1 MLIFPAVD
9 LMNGQAVRLTRG
21 EYTDKTVYRADPL
34 DALKEFASMG
44 AKQVHLV
51 DLDGARDG
59 GTPHFETVC
68 RLKRETDLFC
78 EIGGGIRDMRTVTR
92 YLNAGLDRVILGTAA
107 LTDPVFLKK
116 AVDVYGEKIA
126 VGADLRDGFVAI
138 RGWRETSQ
146 TTAEDFCRAMEEAGV
161 QTLICTDISRDG
173 ALLGCNTE
181 LYRTLSENFTMR
193 IVASGGVSS
202 LDDVRALRKLDL
214 YGAIL
219 GKAYYTGKVNLQE
232 AIEAAR

>member
-1 MLIFPAVD
+1 M
-9 LMNGQAVRLTRG
+9 
-21 EYTDKTVYRADPL
+21 
-34 DALKEFASMG
+34 
-44 AKQVHLV
+44 
-51 DLDGARDG
+51 
-59 GTPHFETVC
+59 
-68 RLKRETDLFC
+68 KRETDLFC
-78 EIGGGIRDMRTVTR
+78 EIGGGIRDMQTVTR

-116 AVDVYGEKIA
+116 AVDVYGDKIA

-138 RGWRETSQ
+138 RGWRETTE
-146 TTAEDFCRAMEEAGV
+146 TTAEEFCRAMEEAGV

-181 LYRTLSENFTMR
+181 LYRTLAAHCKMR
-193 IVASGGVSS
+193 LVASGGVSS
-202 LDDVRALRKLDL
+202 IDDVRALRKLNL

-219 GKAYYTGKVNLQE
+219 GKAYYTGAVDLKE

>member
-59 GTPHFETVC
+59 GTPHFATVC

-92 YLNAGLDRVILGTAA
+92 
-107 LTDPVFLKK
+107 
-116 AVDVYGEKIA
+116 
-126 VGADLRDGFVAI
+126 
-138 RGWRETSQ
+138 
-146 TTAEDFCRAMEEAGV
+146 
-161 QTLICTDISRDG
+161 
-173 ALLGCNTE
+173 
-181 LYRTLSENFTMR
+181 
-193 IVASGGVSS
+193 
-202 LDDVRALRKLDL
+202 
-214 YGAIL
+214 
-219 GKAYYTGKVNLQE
+219 
-232 AIEAAR
+232 